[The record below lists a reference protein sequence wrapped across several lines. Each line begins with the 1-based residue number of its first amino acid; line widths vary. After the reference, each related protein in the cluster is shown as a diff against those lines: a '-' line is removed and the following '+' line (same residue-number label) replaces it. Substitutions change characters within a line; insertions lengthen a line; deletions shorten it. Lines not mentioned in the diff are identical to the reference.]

1 MCAGAQPVV
10 TLAEGAPK
18 VLRGATWYKLV
29 PGIPLEDA
37 DIFTVGPKQQ
47 VQIEWASGSAVNI
60 TGEATVVVSIAKDG
74 TVTLRLPTGFTKTVA
89 KKPPLRLDMPQFEVV
104 AADGILVARAHP
116 TEVFIEAGSA
126 SIVEGKSP
134 PRDAKRGEFW
144 LRSGATLATRPL
156 APRPFV
162 DALPRNYI
170 DPLPSLASGIKSKP
184 VLAADHDITYEE
196 AAPWLAGKDRA
207 AFEKRFV
214 ARLRDPAFRRAVAP
228 YASRYPMWDRILNP
242 EKYAPKTDDNRATPK
257 EAK

>member
-29 PGIPLEDA
+29 PGVALEDN

-47 VQIEWASGSAVNI
+47 VQMEWASGSTVNV

-74 TVTLRLPTGFTKTVA
+74 SVTLTLPTGFAKTVA
-89 KKPPLRLDMPQFEVV
+89 KKLPVKLDMPQFEVV
-104 AADGILVARAHP
+104 AGDGIFVARAEP
-116 TEVFIEAGSA
+116 TEVFIEAGA
-126 SIVEGKSP
+126 ATVIEGKNP

-144 LRSGATLATRPL
+144 LRAGSTLATRPL
-156 APRPFV
+156 PPKPFV

-170 DPLPSLASGIKSKP
+170 DPLPSLASRTKSKP
-184 VLAADHDITYEE
+184 ALVADHDITYEE
-196 AAPWLAGKDRA
+196 AMPWLTGKDRA
-207 AFEKRFV
+207 VFERRFV
-214 ARLRDPAFRRAVAP
+214 VRLRDPVFRRAVAP
-228 YASRYPMWDRILNP
+228 HAARYPMWDRILNP
-242 EKYAPKTDDNRATPK
+242 EKYAPKTEADKATLK